1 MKTKQKLLNKYL
13 VGIAQHFN
21 RQRWAISS
29 LALVVCPLGYG
40 VQPAHAEGSRELT
53 NSGGDRPHLEFS
65 GNLNAGIPRTTIIK
79 VFANVGETINLGS
92 SANGIGAGAINYR
105 RPNGTAASCSTITGN
120 ITSRTQ
126 EVAGPLPTVGGYTP
140 CIVSVGAGQGG
151 IWEVD
156 FTAPTA
162 LSNPTAIAA
171 SANWPAQTTTNG
183 FVTAWDVTVRSS
195 TGTTLPGR
203 AFAKYLSLNMGGNTR
218 SLSSKV
224 TILTR
229 DGYQYSLD
237 ANGLDPFGFIF
248 YADDNGFTD
257 TAGKSLYRSI
267 QLTGA
272 NPGTLPSGVRQPT
285 PGSAD
290 SISDITHKIFFNS
303 PDPSLPSSST
313 TPTGTT
319 WLYSLPT
326 PPPTASNL
334 QFTGIDNTPGQAGTN
349 LGGNFTFNPSST
361 GPYRL
366 IIDIN
371 QDNILGN
378 GNDRVLVG
386 EAIIGTNTVFWD
398 GKDGS
403 GAIVP
408 PGASFYRTTI
418 TFYAGEIHFPL
429 IDAESNPTGI
439 IVERLNNPV
448 PATSPTPNPFTVY
461 FDDRAVNPALDSAA
475 GPTTNSLSPLNGL
488 NGVTDSIGAHDYT
501 TNFGNIRGI
510 DTWAYYPSTAV
521 ELAGGVT
528 VAQADFSITKT
539 HSPVQTTPGGPLT
552 YTIGVTNN
560 STTVYGSSA
569 TVTDTL
575 NSSVTGATWTCT
587 ITTQGSGSGAASS
600 CANPSGTGNISNA
613 ISLKPG
619 GVATFTINATL
630 NANFA
635 SSTLSNTATVSR
647 SFDAADPNLANNTA
661 TDNATVVP
669 GADLSLTKTIN
680 NFNPNLNDSVIYTV
694 TLTNG
699 GTSTATN
706 VQVRDQIPAGITFS
720 SATTSAGTT
729 YNSNTGVWIIP
740 SLASGTSVVLQ
751 ITGTVNLD
759 GVITNTA
766 EITAS
771 DQFDFDST
779 PNNNVASEDDQAS
792 VVTPAIVAVPPN
804 LLLVK
809 RITAINGVDIIGFQD
824 GVNTPGNPNNVGTKA
839 AEDNDALW
847 PSPNTTSLRGAIHS
861 STIAPTV
868 NLKSGDEVEYTIYF
882 LNNGA
887 SQASN
892 VSVCDF
898 VPANQTYVGT
908 GYNSSSISTDV
919 GGFSGAN
926 YGITIQSANGATPV
940 KATNAGDGDRGQYYS
955 SGFPASCTGTN
966 SNRGAVVVN
975 LGTVPNA
982 TGSGTPAN
990 SYGFIR
996 FKAKID

>member
-1 MKTKQKLLNKYL
+1 MKTKQQLLHKYL
-13 VGIAQHFN
+13 VAIAQHFDS
-21 RQRWAISS
+21 QRWAISS
-29 LALVVCPLGYG
+29 LALLVCTLGYG

-105 RPNGTAASCSTITGN
+105 RPNGTAASCPTTTGN

-126 EVAGPLPTVGGYTP
+126 EVAGPLPNVGGYTP
-140 CIVSVGAGQGG
+140 CTVTVGAGQGG

-156 FTAPTA
+156 FTAPAT
-162 LSNPTAIAA
+162 LSNPTPIAA
-171 SANWPAQTTTNG
+171 NANWPAQTIANG

-203 AFAKYLSLNMGGNTR
+203 AFAKYFSLNMGDNSR

-313 TPTGTT
+313 TPSGTT

-334 QFTGIDNTPGQAGTN
+334 QFTGIDGTPSQAGTN
-349 LGGNFTFNPSST
+349 LGGNFTFNPSSI

-378 GNDRVLVG
+378 GNDRVLLG
-386 EAIIGTNTVFWD
+386 EAIIGTNSVFWD

-408 PGASFYRTTI
+408 SGNSTYRTTI
-418 TFYAGEIHFPL
+418 TFYAGEVHFPL

-439 IVERLNNPV
+439 IIERLNNPV
-448 PATSPTPNPFTVY
+448 PASSPTPNPFTVY
-461 FDDRAVNPALDSAA
+461 FDDRAVNPSLS
-475 GPTTNSLSPLNGL
+475 GTPLTNALSPLNGL
-488 NGVTDSIGAHDYT
+488 GGVTDSTGAHDYT

-528 VAQADFSITKT
+528 VAEADFSITKT
-539 HSPVQTTPGGPLT
+539 HSPAQISPGAPLT
-552 YTIGVTNN
+552 YTIRVTNN
-560 STTVYGSSA
+560 STTIYGSSA
-569 TVTDTL
+569 VVTDTL
-575 NSSVTGATWTCT
+575 NSSVTGATWTCA
-587 ITTQGSGSGAASS
+587 ITTQGTGAGSSS
-600 CANPSGTGNISNA
+600 CANPSGTGNISSA
-613 ISLKPG
+613 VSLRPG

-630 NANFA
+630 DANFTA
-635 SSTLSNTATVSR
+635 STLSNTATVSR

-661 TDNATVVP
+661 TDTTTVIP
-669 GADLSLTKTIN
+669 SADLSLTKTTSN
-680 NFNPNLNDSVIYTV
+680 STPNVNDSITYTV

-699 GTSTATN
+699 GLGNATN
-706 VQVRDQIPAGITFS
+706 VQVRDQLPAGITFS
-720 SATTSAGTT
+720 SATTSTGTT
-729 YNSNTGVWIIP
+729 YNSGTGIWSVP
-740 SLASGTSVVLQ
+740 SIASGTSVTLQ
-751 ITGTVNLD
+751 VTGTVNI
-759 GVITNTA
+759 GSVITNTA
-766 EITAS
+766 EVTAS
-771 DQFDFDST
+771 DQFDPDST
-779 PNNNVASEDDQAS
+779 PNNNIATEDDRAS
-792 VVTPAIVAVPPN
+792 VTVTPLVTDLSITKTDSPDPVIAGANLTYAIAVTNSGPTTATNVTMSDP
-804 LLLVK
+804 LPSGTTFQS
-809 RITAINGVDIIGFQD
+809 ITAPPGWTCTTPAVGTNGTVSCTTNSLVIGFRIFHNF
-824 GVNTPGNPNNVGTKA
+824 GY
-839 AEDNDALW
+839 
-847 PSPNTTSLRGAIHS
+847 
-861 STIAPTV
+861 
-868 NLKSGDEVEYTIYF
+868 EY
-882 LNNGA
+882 
-887 SQASN
+887 S
-892 VSVCDF
+892 
-898 VPANQTYVGT
+898 
-908 GYNSSSISTDV
+908 
-919 GGFSGAN
+919 
-926 YGITIQSANGATPV
+926 
-940 KATNAGDGDRGQYYS
+940 
-955 SGFPASCTGTN
+955 
-966 SNRGAVVVN
+966 
-975 LGTVPNA
+975 
-982 TGSGTPAN
+982 
-990 SYGFIR
+990 
-996 FKAKID
+996 